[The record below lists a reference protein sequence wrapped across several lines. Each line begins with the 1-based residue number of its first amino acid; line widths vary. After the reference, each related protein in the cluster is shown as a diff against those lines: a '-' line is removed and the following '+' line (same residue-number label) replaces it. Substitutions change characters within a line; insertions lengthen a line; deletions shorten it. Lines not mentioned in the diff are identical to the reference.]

1 MWVEHVSGSPWVQ
14 WMPQSW
20 TPRAR
25 IFNRRNVAG
34 HTHTHTPLVNCGKT
48 TVIHQQLEGNAT
60 QQNTKDKYTV
70 IRRRV
75 YYFSNVFAPACEV
88 YFSVFCAKTFV
99 SNENVLIF
107 FFVVAGHTAYEKQSS
122 CSKSENTAHGADT
135 STNGGLHHTR
145 SHPSNALV
153 IYFSCKSAYSC
164 HLVCCVATAVAL
176 LALVILF
183 NRKMQ
188 DSVSLCGRSSRQASR
203 RAGRR

>member
-34 HTHTHTPLVNCGKT
+34 HTHTHTPLANCGKT

-107 FFVVAGHTAYEKQSS
+107 LLLQGIR
-122 CSKSENTAHGADT
+122 
-135 STNGGLHHTR
+135 HTR
-145 SHPSNALV
+145 RKVRARKVRILHTEQTPQRMEASTTHV
-153 IYFSCKSAYSC
+153 
-164 HLVCCVATAVAL
+164 
-176 LALVILF
+176 VIL
-183 NRKMQ
+183 RTLWSYI
-188 DSVSLCGRSSRQASR
+188 SVVSRPIAVIWCVVLLLLLLCLRS
-203 RAGRR
+203 